1 MKNNKM
7 IIAIAAILCVLAAVT
22 LMIKNNTAGKVAEST
37 NVIESGNKKTENSDV
52 QTIGKDNKLV
62 INKSDISE
70 KATFYP
76 INVDGTRMEVLAV
89 KDSSGNIR
97 TAFNTCQVC
106 YSSGKGYYVQS
117 GNVLVCQNCRNRFTV
132 DEVEVQSGGCNPWP
146 IFSENKTVNEDTI
159 EISYEYLEQSK
170 KLFANWKK

>member
-7 IIAIAAILCVLAAVT
+7 VIAIAVILCVLAAVT
-22 LMIKNNTAGKVAEST
+22 LIIKNNTAGKVAEST
-37 NVIESGNKKTENSDV
+37 NVTAKKTDNNESSNKTTQDSDV
-52 QTIGKDNKLV
+52 QTIGKDDKLV

-70 KATFYP
+70 KASFYP
-76 INVDGTRMEVLAV
+76 VNVDGTHMEVLAV

-117 GNVLVCQNCRNRFTV
+117 GNVLVCQ
-132 DEVEVQSGGCNPWP
+132 Q
-146 IFSENKTVNEDTI
+146 
-159 EISYEYLEQSK
+159 
-170 KLFANWKK
+170 

>member
-7 IIAIAAILCVLAAVT
+7 VIAIAAILCVLAAVT
-22 LMIKNNTAGKVAEST
+22 LIIKNNTAGKVAEST
-37 NVIESGNKKTENSDV
+37 NVTAKKTDNNESSNKTTQDSDV
-52 QTIGKDNKLV
+52 QTIGKDDKLV

-70 KATFYP
+70 KALFYP
-76 INVDGTRMEVLAV
+76 VNVDGTCMEVLAV

-117 GNVLVCQNCRNRFTV
+117 GNVLVCRQ
-132 DEVEVQSGGCNPWP
+132 
-146 IFSENKTVNEDTI
+146 
-159 EISYEYLEQSK
+159 
-170 KLFANWKK
+170 

>member
-7 IIAIAAILCVLAAVT
+7 VIAIAVILCVLAAVT
-22 LMIKNNTAGKVAEST
+22 LIIKNNTAGKVAEST
-37 NVIESGNKKTENSDV
+37 NVTAKKTDNNESSNKTTQDSDV
-52 QTIGKDNKLV
+52 QTIGKDDKLV

-70 KATFYP
+70 KASFYP

-117 GNVLVCQNCRNRFTV
+117 GNVLVCQ
-132 DEVEVQSGGCNPWP
+132 Q
-146 IFSENKTVNEDTI
+146 
-159 EISYEYLEQSK
+159 
-170 KLFANWKK
+170 